1 MCFQKGSM
9 IFTQTSLHTCAKPSD
24 HLKGQI
30 PERRS
35 MRPAENTGGPGD
47 EGGEAVS
54 RKTNF
59 LLRSPC
65 DRYFPSSSPGRAPLS
80 GTRRGKGSGARLWS
94 AFVCLFHQS
103 LPGAGPVLGHLPPTP
118 VAKAPRRGVSALS
131 LLRFQVGTSGGHFG
145 RRGDGSGGNGQGR
158 PSVGAPCPP
167 LNEIACLPVH
177 RSASWKL
184 LPGHQLLAHQL
195 QARAPAA
202 PGVPGW
208 GGGGGAPVMPTE
220 SPGVR
225 ENQRRPRERKSHPAQ
240 RRGRVTLL
248 PRTGPRGGPREAGGN
263 RAASSR
269 PTVRTRLLAGA
280 AHAPGHQVGV

>member
-1 MCFQKGSM
+1 MGRRC
-9 IFTQTSLHTCAKPSD
+9 
-24 HLKGQI
+24 
-30 PERRS
+30 PERPTSFSDLPVIAISRLRAPAVRRS
-35 MRPAENTGGPGD
+35 RGHGEEREAGPAFGLRSCACSTKAFRGLGPCLAIFPPHQWPRPPAGESQRSAFYASKSEPLGVTL
-47 EGGEAVS
+47 EGG
-54 RKTNF
+54 
-59 LLRSPC
+59 
-65 DRYFPSSSPGRAPLS
+65 
-80 GTRRGKGSGARLWS
+80 
-94 AFVCLFHQS
+94 
-103 LPGAGPVLGHLPPTP
+103 
-118 VAKAPRRGVSALS
+118 
-131 LLRFQVGTSGGHFG
+131 
-145 RRGDGSGGNGQGR
+145 GDGSRGNGQGR

-167 LNEIACLPVH
+167 LNEIASTFLPVH

-184 LPGHQLLAHQL
+184 FPGHQLLAHQL